1 MDLIRVDSSLMEL
14 IRVITGPQ
22 RQQQASK
29 KKNNPM
35 NSWNL
40 SKKPSQIVSLMNSRA
55 MGIGDERAVRAIG
68 LLTCGDDGLVE
79 GDSEHH
85 MPSSWTRV

>member
-1 MDLIRVDSSLMEL
+1 MCLIAFNLWNLQGHAACLMDLIKVDSSLMEL

-35 NSWNL
+35 DSWNL
-40 SKKPSQIVSLMNSRA
+40 SNKNKSDCFF
-55 MGIGDERAVRAIG
+55 DE
-68 LLTCGDDGLVE
+68 
-79 GDSEHH
+79 
-85 MPSSWTRV
+85 

>member
-1 MDLIRVDSSLMEL
+1 MDLIKVDSSLMEL

-40 SKKPSQIVSLMNSRA
+40 SKKPSQFVSLMNSRV
-55 MGIGDERAVRAIG
+55 MGIEDKCVVRAIG
-68 LLTCGDDGLVE
+68 LPTCGDDGLVE